1 MAPLTKITAVQTQP
15 PLAPSQAALALESF
29 LSTEKGQPLAPYSE
43 LVRGD
48 RKPVGDAGRR
58 GANTCIVVMAGK
70 RGKET
75 KSEVHCS
82 ALEGDKPV
90 RELRNP
96 VSTA

>member
-1 MAPLTKITAVQTQP
+1 M
-15 PLAPSQAALALESF
+15 
-29 LSTEKGQPLAPYSE
+29 
-43 LVRGD
+43 
-48 RKPVGDAGRR
+48 GDAGRG

-82 ALEGDKPV
+82 ALDGDKPV

-96 VSTA
+96 VSPA